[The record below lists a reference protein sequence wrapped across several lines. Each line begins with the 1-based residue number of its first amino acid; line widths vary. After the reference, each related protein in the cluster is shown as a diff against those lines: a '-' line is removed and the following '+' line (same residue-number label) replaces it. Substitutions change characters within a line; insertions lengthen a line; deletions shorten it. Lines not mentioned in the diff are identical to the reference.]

1 VLAELWKQGFGQITL
16 TNLPSD
22 SSTVAAIGHASAD
35 NGYRYFARTAYVCAQ
50 VSLSQLERRTHDNT
64 PVLPRRKM
72 VRRFLSAMGREGPVR
87 LDHARSWGEIE
98 RVLPQFVQSHIGRF
112 LITGRISNL
121 ARPERRIFLA
131 ELAKLLSEC
140 GWVTLTRMVSGTN
153 SIAWNYGFQFEDTW
167 FWYQPTF
174 DSDLERYS
182 PGFCLLTKLIEEAAG
197 NPIFRIV
204 DLGLGAEEY
213 KDRFANQTRETLYV
227 TLRSSATQHSREVL
241 RYHAGR
247 IIHSS
252 PKIEAVVRALAGRL
266 QRLTQSVRR
275 DGARA
280 TLGMLAKRF
289 GESLLSE
296 TEVLFFEATESQRLA
311 PDPAELV
318 PLDLNR
324 LASAASHYVDDK
336 STLAYL
342 LRGASRLRD
351 GIAEGF
357 GLVDSDGRT
366 ILHLAWV
373 TVFDGFFLS
382 ELNAKVDAPGADCV
396 MLFDCWTPIAARGRG
411 FYGRTVELVANLVR
425 RRGKRPWI
433 FSASANRAS
442 VRGLEKTG
450 FEYRYSLV
458 RKRVLGWQRIKGK
471 GARLDEISASEVS
484 ARVS

>member
-1 VLAELWKQGFGQITL
+1 
-16 TNLPSD
+16 
-22 SSTVAAIGHASAD
+22 
-35 NGYRYFARTAYVCAQ
+35 
-50 VSLSQLERRTHDNT
+50 
-64 PVLPRRKM
+64 
-72 VRRFLSAMGREGPVR
+72 
-87 LDHARSWGEIE
+87 
-98 RVLPQFVQSHIGRF
+98 
-112 LITGRISNL
+112 
-121 ARPERRIFLA
+121 
-131 ELAKLLSEC
+131 
-140 GWVTLTRMVSGTN
+140 
-153 SIAWNYGFQFEDTW
+153 
-167 FWYQPTF
+167 
-174 DSDLERYS
+174 
-182 PGFCLLTKLIEEAAG
+182 
-197 NPIFRIV
+197 
-204 DLGLGAEEY
+204 
-213 KDRFANQTRETLYV
+213 V

-373 TVFDGFFLS
+373 TAFDGFFLS
-382 ELNAKVDAPGADCV
+382 ELNTKVDAPGADCV
-396 MLFDCWTPIAARGRG
+396 MLFDCWTPKAARGRG

-458 RKRVLGWQRIKGK
+458 RKRVLGWQRIKRNAAK
-471 GARLDEISASEVS
+471 LDEVS
-484 ARVS
+484 ASFGTSG